1 MNNSRWDVLR
11 LLSSTSSCTAM
22 ESIQKGQ
29 KKSIFS
35 DGKIQT
41 VTVVS
46 YIAKCISVDGTTPLM
61 DTYREIDVTL
71 VY

>member
-1 MNNSRWDVLR
+1 MKSI
-11 LLSSTSSCTAM
+11 
-22 ESIQKGQ
+22 IQKGQ

-35 DGKIQT
+35 DAKIQN

-46 YIAKCISVDGTTPLM
+46 YIAKCISVDGTKPLM

>member
-1 MNNSRWDVLR
+1 
-11 LLSSTSSCTAM
+11 M

-29 KKSIFS
+29 KKSIFR
-35 DGKIQT
+35 DGKIQN

-46 YIAKCISVDGTTPLM
+46 YIANSKCISVDGTTPLM